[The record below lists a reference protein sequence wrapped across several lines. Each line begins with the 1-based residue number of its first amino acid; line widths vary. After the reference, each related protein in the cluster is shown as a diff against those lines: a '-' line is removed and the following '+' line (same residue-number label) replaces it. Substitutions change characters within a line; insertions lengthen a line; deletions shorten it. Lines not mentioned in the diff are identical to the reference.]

1 MTTETRD
8 GDAQPRGKGALDGIR
23 IVDLTSVVLG
33 PLATQILGDYGADV
47 VKVEG
52 MEGDHSRARGVTV
65 HRGMASIYLAINRN
79 KRSIAVDLK
88 TPEGRAVL
96 ERLISG
102 ADVLVHNMRVRA
114 IEKLGFGYE
123 RVQRLNPRI
132 VYCAATG
139 FDQDGPDR
147 DKPAFDDIIQAACG
161 LVALNEVGQG
171 RAGYAPTLVADK
183 TAGMAVVNAVLAA
196 LFHRER
202 SGEGQYV
209 EVPMFETLVSFMLT
223 EHLAGKTFVG
233 SGQAGG
239 YQRLL
244 TGGRK
249 PAPTLDGEIAILPYT
264 ARHWTAFFNAAG
276 RPDLVTEYEVHDRQ
290 ARSDNIPAMYRSM
303 AQITAAR
310 TSAEWMELC
319 LELDIPATIIYTI
332 DGLLDHPQLEAVGL
346 FQTADHPCEGTV
358 RYVRP
363 PTKFSATPA
372 SVRSQAPVLGQHSS
386 EMLRELGYEAQA
398 IEDLR
403 RRGIVIQGDP
413 LVPDSLSLPS
423 TRPPIAQ
430 ADPD

>member
-1 MTTETRD
+1 MTSTT
-8 GDAQPRGKGALDGIR
+8 APLMPRPSGPLNGVR
-23 IVDLTSVVLG
+23 VVDLTSVVLG

-47 VKVEG
+47 IKVEG

-88 TPEGRAVL
+88 TAEGRTAL
-96 ERLISG
+96 ERLIMK

-114 IEKLGFGYE
+114 IDKLGFGYE
-123 RVQRLNPRI
+123 RVRALNSRI
-132 VYCAATG
+132 IYCAATG

-171 RAGYAPTLVADK
+171 RADYVPTLVADK

-202 SGEGQYV
+202 TGEGQYV
-209 EVPMFETLVSFMLT
+209 EVPMFETLVAFMLA
-223 EHLAGKTFVG
+223 EHLAGKTFVD
-233 SGQAGG
+233 SDLRGG

-249 PAPTLDGEIAILPYT
+249 PAPTADGEIAILPYT
-264 ARHWTAFFNAAG
+264 ARHWTTFFTAAG
-276 RPDLVTEYEVHDRQ
+276 RPDLVKEYAVHDRQ

-303 AQITAAR
+303 AEITAR
-310 TSAEWMELC
+310 HTTAEWMRMC
-319 LELDIPATIIYTI
+319 SELDIPATAIYTI
-332 DGLLDHPQLEAVGL
+332 DGLLDHPQLQTVRL
-346 FQTADHPCEGTV
+346 FETAEHPCEGTV

-363 PTKFSATPA
+363 PTKFAATPA
-372 SVRSQAPVLGQHSS
+372 SVRSQAPVLGQHTT
-386 EMLRELGYEAQA
+386 EVLRELGYDRSA
-398 IEDLR
+398 IDDLCK
-403 RRGIVIQGDP
+403 RGIVIQGNP
-413 LVPDSLSLPS
+413 LVSDSLSLS
-423 TRPPIAQ
+423 GATDSNYQ
-430 ADPD
+430 QETS

>member
-1 MTTETRD
+1 MTDTKQSD
-8 GDAQPRGKGALDGIR
+8 PRRAAKGPLDGVR

-88 TPEGRAVL
+88 TAEGRAVL
-96 ERLISG
+96 ERLIAG
-102 ADVLVHNMRVRA
+102 ADVVVHNMRVRA

-123 RVQRLNPRI
+123 QVKALNPRI

-161 LVALNEVGQG
+161 LVALNEIGQG
-171 RAGYAPTLVADK
+171 RADYAPTLVADK

-233 SGQAGG
+233 SDQRGG

-244 TGGRK
+244 TGGRR

-264 ARHWTAFFNAAG
+264 ARHWTAFFKAAG
-276 RPDLVTEYEVHDRQ
+276 RPDLVTEYAVHDRQ

-303 AQITAAR
+303 NEITAGR
-310 TSAEWMELC
+310 TTAEWMRVC
-319 LELDIPATIIYTI
+319 AELDIPATIIYTI
-332 DGLLDHPQLEAVGL
+332 DGLLEHPQLEAVGL
-346 FQTADHPCEGTV
+346 FETAEHPCEGMV

-363 PTKFSATPA
+363 PTKFAQTPA
-372 SVRSQAPVLGQHSS
+372 SVRSQAPVLGQHTT
-386 EMLRELGYEAQA
+386 ELLRELGYDPDA
-398 IEDLR
+398 IDGLR

-413 LVPDSLSLPS
+413 QVPDSLSLAAA
-423 TRPPIAQ
+423 R
-430 ADPD
+430 ADD

>member
-1 MTTETRD
+1 MTGAKRSD
-8 GDAQPRGKGALDGIR
+8 PRPAAKGALDGVR

-79 KRSIAVDLK
+79 KRSIAIDLK

-96 ERLISG
+96 ERLIAG
-102 ADVLVHNMRVRA
+102 ADVVVHNMRVRA

-123 RVQRLNPRI
+123 QVKALNPRV

-161 LVALNEVGQG
+161 LVALNEVAQG
-171 RAGYAPTLVADK
+171 RADYAPTLVADK

-223 EHLAGKTFVG
+223 EHLAGKTFVD
-233 SGQAGG
+233 SEQRGG

-244 TGGRK
+244 TGGRR

-264 ARHWTAFFNAAG
+264 ARHWTAFFKAAG
-276 RPDLVTEYEVHDRQ
+276 RPDLVTEYAVHDRQ

-303 AQITAAR
+303 NEITASR
-310 TSAEWMELC
+310 TTAEWMRVC
-319 LELDIPATIIYTI
+319 AELDIPATVIYTI
-332 DGLLDHPQLEAVGL
+332 DGLLEHPQLEAVGL
-346 FQTADHPCEGTV
+346 FETAEHPCEGAV

-363 PTKFSATPA
+363 PTKFARTPA
-372 SVRSQAPVLGQHSS
+372 SVRSQAPVLGQHTT
-386 EMLRELGYEAQA
+386 ELLHELGYDPDA
-398 IEDLR
+398 IDALR

-413 LVPDSLSLPS
+413 QVPDSLSP
-423 TRPPIAQ
+423 TGAA
-430 ADPD
+430 ADD

>member
-1 MTTETRD
+1 MTKMNT
-8 GDAQPRGKGALDGIR
+8 QPGARPGAKGALDGVR

-65 HRGMASIYLAINRN
+65 HPGMASIYLAINRN

-96 ERLISG
+96 ERLVAG
-102 ADVLVHNMRVRA
+102 ADVVVHNMRVRA

-123 RVQRLNPRI
+123 QVKALNPRV

-161 LVALNEVGQG
+161 LVALNEIGLG
-171 RAGYAPTLVADK
+171 RPGYAPTLVADK

-223 EHLAGKTFVG
+223 EHLAGKTFVD
-233 SGQAGG
+233 SDRAGG

-264 ARHWTAFFNAAG
+264 ARHWTAFFTAAG
-276 RPDLVTEYEVHDRQ
+276 RADLVVEYAVHDRQ

-303 AQITAAR
+303 AEITAGR
-310 TSAEWMELC
+310 TTAEWMRVC
-319 LELDIPATIIYTI
+319 AELDIPATIIYTI
-332 DGLLDHPQLEAVGL
+332 DGLLKHPQLEAVGL
-346 FQTADHPCEGTV
+346 FETAEHPCEGTV

-363 PTKFSATPA
+363 PTKFAATPA

-386 EMLRELGYEAQA
+386 ELLSELGYDAAA
-398 IEDLR
+398 IDDLR

-413 LVPDSLSLPS
+413 LVSDSLSLS
-423 TRPPIAQ
+423 DVTAAAGRAG
-430 ADPD
+430 

>member
-1 MTTETRD
+1 MK
-8 GDAQPRGKGALDGIR
+8 DAAKGALHGVR
-23 IVDLTSVVLG
+23 VVDLTSVVLG

-47 VKVEG
+47 IKVEG
-52 MEGDHSRARGVTV
+52 MEGDHSRARGVTM

-88 TPEGRAVL
+88 TPEGREVL
-96 ERLISG
+96 KRLIAG
-102 ADVLVHNMRVRA
+102 ADVVVHNMRVRA

-123 RVQRLNPRI
+123 QVKALNPRM

-161 LVALNEVGQG
+161 LVALNEVGLGQ
-171 RAGYAPTLVADK
+171 ANYAPTLVADK

-202 SGEGQYV
+202 TGEGQYV

-223 EHLAGKTFVG
+223 EHLAGQTFVG
-233 SGQAGG
+233 SGRAGG

-249 PAPTLDGEIAILPYT
+249 PAPTLDGEVAILPYT
-264 ARHWTAFFNAAG
+264 ERQWTAFFTGAG
-276 RPDLVTEYEVHDRQ
+276 RPELAVEYAVHDRQ

-303 AQITAAR
+303 AEITARR
-310 TSAEWMELC
+310 TSAEWMRMC
-319 LELDIPATIIYTI
+319 TELDIPATIIHTI
-332 DGLLDHPQLEAVGL
+332 DGLLEHPQLEAVKL
-346 FQTADHPCEGTV
+346 FETAEHSCEGTI

-363 PTKFSATPA
+363 PTKFAATPA
-372 SVRSQAPVLGQHSS
+372 SVRSQAPVLGQHSAQV
-386 EMLRELGYEAQA
+386 LGELGYDEAA
-398 IEDLR
+398 IAALR
-403 RRGIVIQGDP
+403 ERGVVIQGDP
-413 LVPDSLSLPS
+413 RVPDSLSLNE
-423 TRPPIAQ
+423 T
-430 ADPD
+430 D